1 MNKMKPVY
9 EEVPNAGEWMS
20 GLSVNVRKYAFLHI
34 NTVQNYAKTVLLT
47 VQKYAFFLKNLKN
60 AKILWRCFFRYWVLY
75 TLQIFG
81 GVTGAGPR

>member
-34 NTVQNYAKTVLLT
+34 NTVQKYAIFVLLT
-47 VQKYAFFLKNLKN
+47 VQKYAFFLKNL
-60 AKILWRCFFRYWVLY
+60 
-75 TLQIFG
+75 
-81 GVTGAGPR
+81 

>member
-20 GLSVNVRKYAFLHI
+20 GLSVNVR
-34 NTVQNYAKTVLLT
+34 
-47 VQKYAFFLKNLKN
+47 KYAFFLKNLKN